1 MATLPLPHFKMAEL
15 IRKEMID
22 YKLCINFFFFF
33 AKMTHFEADERQIVE
48 MTDVLGIYIL
58 VR

>member
-1 MATLPLPHFKMAEL
+1 MATLPLPHFKMDEL

-22 YKLCINFFFFF
+22 YKLCIIFFFF